1 MNNSLVK
8 TNGVWNKIKRF
19 FNKIFGGKRD
29 KVIQEISTR
38 ENVVT
43 KTVENT
49 NEKIEMQNETKKS
62 FKEEISYNEEIK
74 EKNRKEK
81 TANELLNG
89 KIDVYDLSD
98 EEVDEMTGYFTEDI
112 ERQNKELQRIR
123 NHIIQMKKQLQE

>member
-29 KVIQEISTR
+29 KIIQEISTR

-49 NEKIEMQNETKKS
+49 NEKIEMKKETKKS
-62 FKEEISYNEEIK
+62 IK
-74 EKNRKEK
+74 E
-81 TANELLNG
+81 
-89 KIDVYDLSD
+89 
-98 EEVDEMTGYFTEDI
+98 
-112 ERQNKELQRIR
+112 
-123 NHIIQMKKQLQE
+123 

>member
-8 TNGVWNKIKRF
+8 TNGVWNKI
-19 FNKIFGGKRD
+19 FGGKRD
-29 KVIQEISTR
+29 KIIQEISTR